1 MAESGPPDPSSPSP
15 GSPAPTAGTEASTR
29 THGFLFADL
38 RGYTSF
44 VDERGDHAG
53 AELLRRYR
61 TLVRGAVAAA
71 SGAEIKTE
79 GDSFYVVFD
88 SASAAVRC
96 GQEIIAAA
104 DAAPGEPIRVGVGVH
119 AGETVETAEGYV
131 GSAVNIAARL
141 CAQAKAGELVV
152 SDTVRALTRTYLDVE
167 FEPLGARRLK
177 GVNEQ
182 IALYRVVPHAATAR
196 VTARRASSRPLPW
209 ILGIGGV
216 AVVVLAV
223 VGVAVVGGSGA
234 SPTAQPS
241 IPPSVAAAATPSAAA
256 SDAAAAS
263 PEAGGLTTA
272 EQALLARIPLEFQP
286 SCRRSNVEDGA
297 AGGLASLRCD
307 LRGTPAY
314 GADSVWYDAFDE
326 NTRGQMEVAVNAV
339 MEREDV
345 PTVEGG
351 SEIILGQCS
360 SGEAKAQGRWYLG
373 STFSG
378 RLACYLKDDAAW
390 VMWTYEG
397 PNIVARALRTDGDA
411 KSLQAWWRERAAAYL
426 R

>member
-1 MAESGPPDPSSPSP
+1 
-15 GSPAPTAGTEASTR
+15 
-29 THGFLFADL
+29 
-38 RGYTSF
+38 
-44 VDERGDHAG
+44 
-53 AELLRRYR
+53 
-61 TLVRGAVAAA
+61 
-71 SGAEIKTE
+71 
-79 GDSFYVVFD
+79 
-88 SASAAVRC
+88 
-96 GQEIIAAA
+96 
-104 DAAPGEPIRVGVGVH
+104 
-119 AGETVETAEGYV
+119 
-131 GSAVNIAARL
+131 
-141 CAQAKAGELVV
+141 
-152 SDTVRALTRTYLDVE
+152 
-167 FEPLGARRLK
+167 
-177 GVNEQ
+177 
-182 IALYRVVPHAATAR
+182 
-196 VTARRASSRPLPW
+196 
-209 ILGIGGV
+209 
-216 AVVVLAV
+216 
-223 VGVAVVGGSGA
+223 
-234 SPTAQPS
+234 
-241 IPPSVAAAATPSAAA
+241 VAAAATPSAAA